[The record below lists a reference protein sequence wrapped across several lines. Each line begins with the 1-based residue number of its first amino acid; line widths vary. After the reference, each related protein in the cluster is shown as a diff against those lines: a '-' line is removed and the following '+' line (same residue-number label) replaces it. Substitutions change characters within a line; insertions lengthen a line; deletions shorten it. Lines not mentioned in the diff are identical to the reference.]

1 MWFLVWENLVPLFA
15 IKKRLNQMKQA
26 LSIHGNGVT
35 STFESDICS
44 IESIQPFAAKYRFNQ
59 YQTQG
64 FCDIVRSIHRL
75 ILCVIVTDT
84 TQRVT
89 TETIRHVGLPRL
101 LCFIAKLG
109 TVGDYIYIDK
119 SRGMRQNGSLS
130 IPPIRS
136 HQVGLT
142 WNAW

>member
-1 MWFLVWENLVPLFA
+1 
-15 IKKRLNQMKQA
+15 MKQG

-35 STFESDICS
+35 STFESDIGS

-84 TQRVT
+84 TQRVI

-119 SRGMRQNGSLS
+119 SRGLILSLMS
-130 IPPIRS
+130 QIADKSCQVNRSTPRTDRWPI
-136 HQVGLT
+136 
-142 WNAW
+142 WNY